1 MAIKDEFVYSFIG
14 FGGVQS
20 RCHIRILDDQDKPI
34 VVVCSQMA
42 TKSGTSVTNA
52 AEIIAQN
59 VVREFLE
66 RDNVTLMQAIR
77 NYIKKS
83 RSTKILDDLVRKLKE
98 SKTPIVFALESLK
111 LALEYRERHLERT
124 DKSLVWVEHYAAG
137 LGLGPRESYAIVTF
151 HQDSWTPNWD
161 YVSLAT
167 VASRTGYPPADFN
180 VPIDV
185 LA

>member
-66 RDNVTLMQAIR
+66 RDNVT
-77 NYIKKS
+77 
-83 RSTKILDDLVRKLKE
+83 
-98 SKTPIVFALESLK
+98 
-111 LALEYRERHLERT
+111 HLERT

-137 LGLGPRESYAIVTF
+137 LGLGSRESYAIVTF
-151 HQDSWTPNWD
+151 HQDSGTPNWD
-161 YVSLAT
+161 HVSLAT